1 MYRQA
6 KQMVAEIYQSYL
18 RQREIGAV
26 QAAEQIDQ
34 AIGGITAVRFN
45 AGKRFTISNHNF
57 SVSIP
62 CREGKKQ
69 ERICALAYA
78 GYLKAQQNGSIKPG
92 EVHIGK
98 GISTKHHRENL
109 EALLN

>member
-1 MYRQA
+1 MYEQA
-6 KQMVAEIYQSYL
+6 KQAVADIYRSYL
-18 RQREIGAV
+18 SQRQMGAV
-26 QAAEQIDQ
+26 QTAEYIDRV
-34 AIGGITAVRFN
+34 IGGITAVRFN

-62 CREGKKQ
+62 CKEGKRQ
-69 ERICALAYA
+69 ERIYALAYA
-78 GYLKAQQNGSIKPG
+78 GYLKAQQNGSMKPG

>member
-1 MYRQA
+1 MYEQA
-6 KQMVAEIYQSYL
+6 KQAVAEIYQSYL
-18 RQREIGAV
+18 RQREMGAI
-26 QAAEQIDQ
+26 QAVEYIDSV
-34 AIGGITAVRFN
+34 IGGITAVRFN

-62 CREGKKQ
+62 CREGKRQ
-69 ERICALAYA
+69 ERIYALAYA

-98 GISTKHHRENL
+98 GLSTKHHSANL